1 MAAKAKDTDLMKTY
15 RTADSEERFSIMME
29 NYAVLPNVINKAQ
42 KKTEYKIK
50 AEREY
55 LRSHSRGELGVRV
68 QTSKKSDTTAEE
80 AIANVTLEEAFA
92 TGEVDKGL
100 LKGIEEAS
108 VYETEIKL
116 ISTMRMDFELLEDI
130 IESYEDDDQRI
141 IRKRLAE
148 RKAYRVIAEEEDCSY
163 DTIKRKLTAIRNEI
177 REEIVE
183 CLELNNREGR

>member
-1 MAAKAKDTDLMKTY
+1 MANGAIYD
-15 RTADSEERFSIMME
+15 DS
-29 NYAVLPNVINKAQ
+29 
-42 KKTEYKIK
+42 
-50 AEREY
+50 
-55 LRSHSRGELGVRV
+55 GEIVPIHDR
-68 QTSKKSDTTAEE
+68 
-80 AIANVTLEEAFA
+80 
-92 TGEVDKGL
+92 
-100 LKGIEEAS
+100 
-108 VYETEIKL
+108 KL
-116 ISTMRMDFELLEDI
+116 DALEDI